1 MPKSICSTSNST
13 IREVG
18 TEKKLYN
25 VLHYENKFLVAYA
38 NDKVDSLANVIKYPL
53 VTEKATQLLENNQYT
68 FVVDPKCT
76 KNTIKSAIEYLFNVK
91 VSKINT
97 CHFPKKK
104 RRVGKYTGLKAHY
117 KKAIVTLREGNV
129 INLFTEN

>member
-1 MPKSICSTSNST
+1 VTKPLCSTLNSKMKK
-13 IREVG
+13 IE
-18 TEKKLYN
+18 TEKKLCNIRSYKT
-25 VLHYENKFLVAYA
+25 KFLVAYST
-38 NDKVDSLANVIKYPL
+38 DKIDSLANVIKYPL

-68 FVVDPKCT
+68 FVVDPKCD

-91 VSKINT
+91 VIKINT

-117 KKAIVTLREGNV
+117 KKAIVTLKEGNV

>member
-1 MPKSICSTSNST
+1 MPKSLCATSNSK
-13 IREVG
+13 IKEV
-18 TEKKLYN
+18 ESEEKLYN
-25 VLHYENKFLVAYA
+25 VRPYRNKFVVAYSD
-38 NDKVDSLANVIKYPL
+38 DKVDSLANVVKYPL

-68 FVVDPKCT
+68 FVVDPKCP
-76 KNTIKSAIEYLFNVK
+76 KNTIKSAIEYLFDVK
-91 VSKINT
+91 VIKINT

-117 KKAIVTLREGNV
+117 KKAIVTLKEGNV